1 MANGVPVVAS
11 DSSQP
16 PLVTSRAAASPV
28 AVWENEGG
36 GLLHQTP
43 NERDV
48 PVATVRALS
57 GSFRDQ
63 LTVGE
68 EVVDPSTWAGSVP
81 VAHGVAPRVR
91 VGRDGWFNLL
101 WLLPI
106 GLLFLMVAVAVAQGL
121 RETTTV
127 QQFISRNPGTVV
139 STVAAQDAGFPIWV
153 GVAHFFNLFL
163 LIFII
168 RSGFQI
174 LSDHPRLYWTRHST
188 PGRDWFRIQKPV
200 PSDPLWTAKMDSIS
214 LPGNVGLPGIRHSIG
229 LARWW
234 HLGVDTLWLAN
245 GAVFYVLLFTTGQW
259 RHVVPTSWSVFPNA
273 VSVLIQYLSLTWP
286 SENGWVAYNSLQLL
300 AYFITLFIAAPLA
313 LITGLG
319 MSPALSTRFKP
330 ISKLLSIQL
339 ARSLHFLVL
348 CWFLFFVVVHVALV
362 FMTGLLQ
369 NLNHM
374 YAGTNDT
381 GWMGFTIFA
390 ASMVVVVVAWV
401 AATPLTLRHPR
412 VVQRVGFALIGP
424 AQRLFEHVDATAGEY
439 TERDISP
446 YFWHNGHYPAGPEY
460 AALQRDGFTGYRLHV
475 NGLVEQPVALDLTSL
490 RALPHHEQI
499 TQHFCIQGW
508 SGIAK
513 WGGVS
518 MQTIIELVK
527 PRLEANWVVFYSLGD
542 GPDGGIYYDAH
553 PIEQMSNHLT
563 MLAYDMNDVPL
574 SFGHGAPLRLRNEV
588 QLGFKQV
595 KWIKGIEFVADFS
608 EIGGGYGGYNQDH
621 EFFGYRQSI

>member
-1 MANGVPVVAS
+1 MKKPPTLGPEHEDNGHRPRE
-11 DSSQP
+11 P
-16 PLVTSRAAASPV
+16 ETSPAPSTLNGSPSYR
-28 AVWENEGG
+28 W
-36 GLLHQTP
+36 Q
-43 NERDV
+43 
-48 PVATVRALS
+48 LS
-57 GSFRDQ
+57 
-63 LTVGE
+63 VGE
-68 EVVDPSTWAGSVP
+68 DTVDPATWAGSVP
-81 VAHGVAPRVR
+81 QAHGVAPRVR
-91 VGRDGWFNLL
+91 IGRERWFNLL

-106 GLLFLMVAVAVAQGL
+106 GLVLLMVAVAIAKGL
-121 RETTTV
+121 RDTGAV
-127 QQFISRNPGTVV
+127 QEFITRNPGTVV
-139 STVAAQDAGFPIWV
+139 SAAAARNPGFPIWV

-168 RSGFQI
+168 RSGIQI
-174 LSDHPRLYWTRHST
+174 LSDHPRLYWTRNST

-200 PSDPLWTAKMDSIS
+200 PADPLWTAKKDSIS

-234 HLGVDTLWLAN
+234 HLGVDALWLLN
-245 GAVFYVLLFTTGQW
+245 GAVFYVLMFTTGQW

-273 VSVLIQYLSLTWP
+273 VSVLIQYLSLNWP
-286 SENGWVAYNSLQLL
+286 AEHGWVAYNSLQLI
-300 AYFITLFIAAPLA
+300 AYFITIFIAAPLA
-313 LITGLG
+313 FLTGLG

-330 ISKLLSIQL
+330 ISRLFSIQL

-348 CWFLFFVVVHVALV
+348 CWFLFFIVVHVALV

-381 GWMGFTIFA
+381 GWVGFAIFA
-390 ASMVVVVVAWV
+390 VSMVVVVVAWV
-401 AATPLTLRHPR
+401 AATPFTLRHPR

-424 AQRLFEHVDATAGEY
+424 AQRLFEHVDATPGEY
-439 TERDISP
+439 TEKDISP
-446 YFWHNGHYPAGPEY
+446 YFWHNGQYPESPEY
-460 AALQRDGFTGYRLHV
+460 TALQDGGFADYRLRI
-475 NGLVEQPVALDLTSL
+475 NGLVDHPVDLDLAQL

-518 MQTIIELVK
+518 MQTILELVQ
-527 PRLEANWVVFYSLGD
+527 PQPEAKWVVFYSLGD

-563 MLAYDMNDVPL
+563 MLAYDMNDEPL

-595 KWIKGIEFVADFS
+595 KWIKGVEFVAHFS
-608 EIGGGYGGYNQDH
+608 DVGGGYGGYNEDH